1 MLGNRTSL
9 LLWLTVAGLA
19 VGGACAQL
27 PLETNGTGR
36 PPARATLSA
45 TPPAATL
52 TQNPAQTPA
61 QTPVWPSRD
70 SLGYETRPPRDPNGI
85 GRYYL
90 GRQIAHV
97 MGHEGADWL
106 ERDERTQEEGT
117 DLLVRELRLKPTDVV
132 ADIGAGTGFFAF
144 RLARLVPRGRV
155 LAVDIQPEMIT
166 ELTERRAKNGLLNV
180 QPVLGTT
187 ADPRLPADG
196 VDVALLVD
204 AYHEFDHPREMG
216 LAIARALRPGTGRL
230 ALVEYRA
237 EDPNVP
243 IKAVHK
249 MSVAQAR
256 REMAAIGLELVE
268 VRETLPQQHLLLF
281 RRR

>member
-1 MLGNRTSL
+1 MRKNKNTVW
-9 LLWLTVAGLA
+9 LWLTLLGLA
-19 VGGACAQL
+19 AAGACAQL
-27 PLETNGTGR
+27 PIETSGTNR
-36 PPARATLSA
+36 PVSRATLSA
-45 TPPAATL
+45 GAPEAPVPALPP
-52 TQNPAQTPA
+52 
-61 QTPVWPSRD
+61 RD
-70 SLGYETRPPRDPNGI
+70 TLGYETRAPRDPNGI

-106 ERDERTQEEGT
+106 ERDERTREEGT

-166 ELTERRAKNGLLNV
+166 ELTERRAKNGLTNV
-180 QPVLGTT
+180 RPVLGTT
-187 ADPRLPADG
+187 ADPRLPADS
-196 VDVALLVD
+196 VNVALIVD

-249 MSVAQAR
+249 MSVAQAK

-268 VRETLPQQHLLLF
+268 AREILPQQHLLLF
-281 RRR
+281 RRP